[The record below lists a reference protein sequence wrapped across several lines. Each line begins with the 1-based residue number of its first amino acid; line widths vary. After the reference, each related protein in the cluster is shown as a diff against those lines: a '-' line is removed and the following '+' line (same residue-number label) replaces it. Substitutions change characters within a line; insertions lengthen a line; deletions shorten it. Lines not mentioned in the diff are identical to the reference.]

1 MHIEMKMRQMYFGL
15 ISVGGVLAMSA
26 CQSSE
31 PVYIAEPAAELVAPA
46 VSPQIIVE
54 RREDG
59 VRVNSL
65 GGEIPTAQ
73 PAPPVGNEGMDE
85 VR

>member
-1 MHIEMKMRQMYFGL
+1 MRIEIKTRQLCFGIL
-15 ISVGGVLAMSA
+15 CVSGMFAVSA

-31 PVYIAEPAAELVAPA
+31 PVYVAQPAAELIAPA
-46 VSPQIIVE
+46 VSPQIVAE
-54 RREDG
+54 RRVEG

-65 GGEIPTAQ
+65 GGEIPSAQ
-73 PAPPVGNEGMDE
+73 PAAPVGNEGMDE